1 MTSFRRFVIVIAEV
15 MQILSMLVVTLY
27 GGVIGA
33 YSGSVFGLSTGVRI
47 EGLGEVASVGGVVG
61 FCMGALVGFFLSA
74 TAAAILFAFVQIERN
89 TRILLTNEVAQP
101 VSVEQMR
108 RAPHF

>member
-1 MTSFRRFVIVIAEV
+1 MTSFRRFVILIAEV
-15 MQILSMLVVTLY
+15 MQILSMLVGTLY

-33 YSGSVFGLSTGVRI
+33 ASGSMFGPATGVRI
-47 EGLGEVASVGGVVG
+47 ERLGEVASVGGVVG
-61 FCMGALVGFFLSA
+61 FCIGALGGFVLSA
-74 TAAAILFAFVQIERN
+74 TFAAILFALSQIERN
-89 TRILLTNEVAQP
+89 TRILLANEVAQP